1 VLGQLGVARQLGGH
15 GGDDT
20 RVRLVVCVPT
30 YDERENLEP
39 MARALET
46 VFAEHELDGRI
57 LVIDDASPDGTGE
70 LADRLAQES
79 ERLEVLHR
87 AKREGLGPAYV
98 AGFDRALTGGA
109 ELVATIDCDFSHDPA
124 DLPRLVEA
132 TSRAGVVLGS
142 RYVPGGGTENWG
154 AVRRFVSKGGSVYA
168 RTVLGIPVRDTTSGF
183 KVYRREVLEAIEP
196 ARIESRGYAFQI
208 ETVYRALRAGFA
220 VEEVPI
226 RFTDRAE
233 GGSKMGPGI
242 VLEAMV
248 RVPALRLAAAR
259 GKL

>member
-1 VLGQLGVARQLGGH
+1 MSL
-15 GGDDT
+15 T
-20 RVRLVVCVPT
+20 VCLPT
-30 YDERENLEP
+30 YDERENLEA
-39 MARALET
+39 MVRALGA
-46 VFAEHELDGRI
+46 VLAEHGLDGRV
-57 LVIDDASPDGTGE
+57 LVIDDALPRRDRSSSPTGSPRSCGF
-70 LADRLAQES
+70 LD
-79 ERLEVLHR
+79 VLHR
-87 AKREGLGPAYV
+87 ERKEGLGPAYV
-98 AGFDRALTGGA
+98 AGFEHALAGGA

-132 TSRAGVVLGS
+132 TSRAGIALGS

-154 AVRRFVSKGGSVYA
+154 AVRRLVSRGGSVYA
-168 RTVLGIPVRDTTSGF
+168 RALLGIPVHDTTSGF

-208 ETVYRALRAGFA
+208 ETVFRAIRKGFA

-226 RFTDRAE
+226 RFADRTH

-242 VLEAMV
+242 VLEAMA

>member
-1 VLGQLGVARQLGGH
+1 MS
-15 GGDDT
+15 
-20 RVRLVVCVPT
+20 LVVCLPT

-39 MARALET
+39 MVRVLGS
-46 VFAEHELDGRI
+46 VLAEHGLDGRV

-70 LADRLAQES
+70 LADGLAREVGFVD
-79 ERLEVLHR
+79 VLHR
-87 AKREGLGPAYV
+87 ERKEGLGPAYI
-98 AGFDRALTGGA
+98 AGFERALDSGA

-132 TSRAGVVLGS
+132 TARAGIALGS

-154 AVRRFVSKGGSVYA
+154 ALRRFVSRGGSVYA
-168 RTVLGIPVRDTTSGF
+168 RAVLGIPVHDTTSGF
-183 KVYRREVLEAIEP
+183 KVYRREVLEAIQP
-196 ARIESRGYAFQI
+196 ARIRSRGYAFQI
-208 ETVYRALRAGFA
+208 ETVYRALRAGFT

-226 RFTDRAE
+226 RFTDRTE

-242 VLEAMV
+242 VVEAVM

-259 GKL
+259 RRL